1 VGSDVV
7 DEFVFRL
14 DTGGLD
20 AGAHRF
26 GRHVGIS
33 RRCWLRRGACGIPW
47 RRRRRERIDLRHMR
61 VQHAAVGEI
70 PPHAQFRIVELS
82 PIGLLAT
89 DDA

>member
-1 VGSDVV
+1 MSSFSALIRAASMRVRTASADMSGSAAV
-7 DEFVFRL
+7 
-14 DTGGLD
+14 
-20 AGAHRF
+20 AGSA
-26 GRHVGIS
+26 VAPAAS
-33 RRCWLRRGACGIPW
+33 RGAGGDVS
-47 RRRRRERIDLRHMR
+47 RIDLRHMR